1 MATGGMDIKNRVK
14 EMNDF
19 QKAMF
24 LTSQVIAAATAFV
37 NGMSLGTKLAE
48 MFPLAAPEML
58 ALGTGI
64 GAASAGAIMGV
75 TIAGAFD
82 KGGDVPAGQ
91 FGIVSEYGDELVNG
105 MLVKGPARVTS
116 REETARMLEN
126 SGPAN
131 VNMKVS
137 IENRIPNAN
146 YSVEQISKDEIR
158 VIAERVFSENIDSGV
173 SSTLDNRN
181 SKAAKSLRR
190 NYRTPSRL

>member
-1 MATGGMDIKNRVK
+1 
-14 EMNDF
+14 
-19 QKAMF
+19 
-24 LTSQVIAAATAFV
+24 
-37 NGMSLGTKLAE
+37 
-48 MFPLAAPEML
+48 
-58 ALGTGI
+58 
-64 GAASAGAIMGV
+64 
-75 TIAGAFD
+75 
-82 KGGDVPAGQ
+82 
-91 FGIVSEYGDELVNG
+91 VSEYGDELVNG